1 MRRTQGGCSRLRI
14 IRPRSAGSTFAFA
27 GLARE
32 ASQMPDRDFLEQE
45 NDVSM
50 PPHPGRTVIV
60 AVVTAAIFSVAC
72 EKPPAPPPPPTEV
85 YVADVIQK
93 DVPAYLEVVGQ
104 TYGFQDVDIRA
115 RVEGFLESMNFREGS
130 FVRQGALL
138 YEIDRKP
145 LEAALAQAKADQA
158 NAQARFEKS
167 RNDVARYTPL
177 VAKQA
182 VSQQELDN
190 ARASLNA
197 TQAEVEAGKA
207 AVEKAT
213 LDLSYTRV
221 STPISGLVG
230 TTRVKPGNLVG
241 RGESTLLTTISQ
253 IDPILFKVGVSEAE
267 YLRFVKRAAALGSG
281 GSRPGDAPRAEGI
294 ELLLA
299 DGTRYSQTGR
309 LTTVDRA
316 VDPTTGTLGLE
327 ITFPNPDQLLRP
339 GQYGRVRL
347 LLETR
352 QGALLVQQRAVQE
365 LQNLYSVAIVDG
377 SGKVAFRNVKVGPK
391 VDSLWIIEEGVK
403 PGEKVVVE
411 GLQRIQDGMTVVAK
425 PAPAPAAP
433 GVESAAKP
441 AGEAK

>member
-1 MRRTQGGCSRLRI
+1 M
-14 IRPRSAGSTFAFA
+14 
-27 GLARE
+27 
-32 ASQMPDRDFLEQE
+32 
-45 NDVSM
+45 
-50 PPHPGRTVIV
+50 
-60 AVVTAAIFSVAC
+60 AC
-72 EKPPAPPPPPTEV
+72 EKPAPPPPPPTEV
-85 YVADVIQK
+85 YVAEVIQK
-93 DVPAYLEVVGQ
+93 DVPSYLEVVGQ

-115 RVEGFLESMNFREGS
+115 RVEGFLETMNFREGS

-167 RNDVARYTPL
+167 RNDVNRYTPL

-197 TQAEVEAGKA
+197 TQAEVEAAKA

-267 YLRFVKRAAALGSG
+267 YLRFVKRATASASASG
-281 GSRPGDAPRAEGI
+281 ERRRTGDAPVAEGI
-294 ELLLA
+294 QLVLA
-299 DGTRYSQTGR
+299 DGTQYSHTGR

-327 ITFPNPDQLLRP
+327 ITYANPDQLLRP
-339 GQYGRVRL
+339 GQFGRVRL
-347 LLETR
+347 LLENKA
-352 QGALLVQQRAVQE
+352 GALLVQQRAVQE
-365 LQNLYSVAIVDG
+365 LQNLYSVAIVD
-377 SGKVAFRNVKVGPK
+377 SGKVSFRNVKVGPK
-391 VDSLWIIEEGVK
+391 VDSLWVIEEGVK

-411 GLQRIQDGMTVVAK
+411 GLQRIQEGMTVVAK